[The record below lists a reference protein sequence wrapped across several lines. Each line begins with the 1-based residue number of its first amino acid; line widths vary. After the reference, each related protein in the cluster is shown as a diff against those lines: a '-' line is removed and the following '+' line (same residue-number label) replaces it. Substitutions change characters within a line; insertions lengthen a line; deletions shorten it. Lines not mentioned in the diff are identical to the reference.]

1 LHLACCSF
9 QFEFLCK
16 EAIFF
21 PLLDTCFIPYRHNFI
36 DLGASELEPLVGP
49 EVADTMLEELQGEE
63 KIQHEILSK
72 EEKPQR
78 R

>member
-1 LHLACCSF
+1 
-9 QFEFLCK
+9 
-16 EAIFF
+16 
-21 PLLDTCFIPYRHNFI
+21 
-36 DLGASELEPLVGP
+36 LEPLVGP
-49 EVADTMLEELQGEE
+49 ELMDKAQDELQGEE

>member
-1 LHLACCSF
+1 MGAYFTHTS
-9 QFEFLCK
+9 
-16 EAIFF
+16 
-21 PLLDTCFIPYRHNFI
+21 HNFI
-36 DLGASELEPLVGP
+36 DSGASELEPLVGP
-49 EVADTMLEELQGEE
+49 EMVDTAPEELQGEE